1 MTTDTPST
9 GAYRRIA
16 EKCGAVVGKIG
27 SAGVAVA
34 PQSTDTGAVFNAYP
48 IYENLMPNAAN
59 FTTPVPPRQIEVIF
73 PPEQI
78 AARIDV
84 IAADIARMKLDDL
97 LVVAVLKGSF
107 MFLADLV
114 RALHRAGLA
123 PEVEFMMLSSYR
135 KSTKSSGAV
144 EIVRDIETSVDGR
157 NVLLIDDILESGRT
171 LAFAKDLIAARGAK
185 VIKTC
190 VLLNKPIKRAVQ
202 VEADFKAF
210 DCPELFVVGYGMD
223 IGHRYRELPYVGH
236 VVRT

>member
-1 MTTDTPST
+1 MPHAS
-9 GAYRRIA
+9 RIA
-16 EKCGAVVGKIG
+16 A
-27 SAGVAVA
+27 
-34 PQSTDTGAVFNAYP
+34 
-48 IYENLMPNAAN
+48 
-59 FTTPVPPRQIEVIF
+59 TTATSHIEVIF

-78 AARIDV
+78 AARIEE
-84 IAADIARMKLDDL
+84 IAADIADMKLDDL

-135 KSTKSSGAV
+135 KSIKSSGAV
-144 EIVRDIETSVDGR
+144 DIVRDIETSVDGR

-190 VLLNKPIKRAVQ
+190 VLLNKPINRAVQ

-210 DCPELFVVGYGMD
+210 ECPELFVVGYGMD
-223 IGHRYRELPYVGH
+223 VGHRYRELPYVGH
-236 VVRT
+236 VVHK

>member
-1 MTTDTPST
+1 MWRCRVQDRGTVVLQLRRNQPILLP
-9 GAYRRIA
+9 YR
-16 EKCGAVVGKIG
+16 
-27 SAGVAVA
+27 SSLL
-34 PQSTDTGAVFNAYP
+34 PND
-48 IYENLMPNAAN
+48 ENPMPHAQN
-59 FTTPVPPRQIEVIF
+59 FTQAAPAGEIEVIF

-78 AARIDV
+78 ADRIEV
-84 IAADIARMKLDDL
+84 IAAEIANAKLENL

-135 KSTKSSGAV
+135 KSTKSSGVV
-144 EIVRDIETSVDGR
+144 EILRDIETSVDGR
-157 NVLLIDDILESGRT
+157 NVLIVDDILESGRT
-171 LAFAKDLIAARGAK
+171 LAFAKDLISARGATT
-185 VIKTC
+185 IKTC

-223 IGHRYRELPYVGH
+223 VGHRFRELPYVGH
-236 VVRT
+236 VVRA